1 MNAVIDYKGYP
12 DDTLTI
18 SLNRQNVNVFTY
30 YYDDFITLQYDKRS
44 GGLVNINIEG
54 ITLLHDKDYNGY
66 DESAD
71 TITCKLFDVEPAGCD
86 FAYRDVEDKALISL
100 DRDENGNLIGF
111 EIVNVTK
118 LMSGLL
124 ESSER

>member
-54 ITLLHDKDYNGY
+54 ITL
-66 DESAD
+66 
-71 TITCKLFDVEPAGCD
+71 
-86 FAYRDVEDKALISL
+86 AYRDVENKALISL